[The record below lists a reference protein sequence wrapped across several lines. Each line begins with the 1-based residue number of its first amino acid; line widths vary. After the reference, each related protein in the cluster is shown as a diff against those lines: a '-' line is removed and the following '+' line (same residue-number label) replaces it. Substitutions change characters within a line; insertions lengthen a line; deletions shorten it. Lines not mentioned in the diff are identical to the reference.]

1 MKQQHAKILNR
12 KF

>member
-1 MKQQHAKILNR
+1 MKQQHAKILNW

>member
-1 MKQQHAKILNR
+1 MKQQHAKILNQ